1 MNKNLPNVYAVPITK
16 KLQNNK
22 ETYKS
27 FELEDDMTRS
37 NRVTIDDINKIF
49 NAKTHVYKTRVKLN
63 TTKGVLEEDIVGLTG
78 DSLLTLSG
86 DTIRIDDIL
95 SIKKV

>member
-86 DTIRIDDIL
+86 DTIRIADIL

>member
-78 DSLLTLSG
+78 DSLLTLKG

>member
-37 NRVTIDDINKIF
+37 NRVTIDDI
-49 NAKTHVYKTRVKLN
+49 KLN
-63 TTKGVLEEDIVGLTG
+63 TSKGVLEEDIVGLTG